1 VGRGSKPGISSG
13 FMALQY
19 TATALVAES
28 KVLTHPASSDSIP
41 TSGNFEDFVSMGPG
55 AAFKARSILENA
67 EYVVSVE
74 LLCAAQ
80 GIDLRKKRGLG
91 KGTGQ
96 VYRLIRRNVSELTQ
110 DRSLHQDVET
120 VRQMVNK
127 GQFAR
132 IVRAHA
138 S

>member
-1 VGRGSKPGISSG
+1 
-13 FMALQY
+13 
-19 TATALVAES
+19 
-28 KVLTHPASSDSIP
+28 
-41 TSGNFEDFVSMGPG
+41 MGPG